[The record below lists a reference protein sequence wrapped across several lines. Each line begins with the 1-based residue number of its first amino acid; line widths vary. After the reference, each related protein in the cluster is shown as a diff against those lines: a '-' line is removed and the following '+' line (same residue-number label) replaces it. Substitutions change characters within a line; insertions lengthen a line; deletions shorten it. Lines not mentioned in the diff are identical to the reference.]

1 MNKYLLAINKAS
13 TALEIGQL
21 GELELGRVMRVWR
34 RLEKK
39 KPRGVYEL
47 GVFEKL
53 GVASS
58 RWEEVIQGTSEA
70 TRTKKCG

>member
-1 MNKYLLAINKAS
+1 M
-13 TALEIGQL
+13 G
-21 GELELGRVMRVWR
+21 VWR
-34 RLEKK
+34 RLEEEKA
-39 KPRGVYEL
+39 GGGYEL

-58 RWEEVIQGTSEA
+58 RWKEVIQGTSEA

>member
-1 MNKYLLAINKAS
+1 MNKCLLAIDKAS

-39 KPRGVYEL
+39 KPRGFYEL